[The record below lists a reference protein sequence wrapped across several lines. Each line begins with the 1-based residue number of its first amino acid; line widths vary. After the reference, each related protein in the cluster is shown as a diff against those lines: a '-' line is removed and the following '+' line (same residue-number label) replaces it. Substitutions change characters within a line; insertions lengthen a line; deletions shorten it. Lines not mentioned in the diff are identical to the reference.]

1 MKKSNR
7 RISDLFYNNRFL
19 LVFSIVVAVGIW
31 LVAAVEFGDDIEHT
45 VKVKVDV
52 DKNIGGLSAYGINEG
67 ITVDV
72 KIRGKKYIV
81 ESDETAASVV
91 VTANTSQV
99 NSVGTK
105 SLALEVSSTETRPLY
120 EIVEISRDTID
131 VFFDY
136 PREKEFKIETDISFE
151 KSPVPD
157 GYIMTDFVLS
167 NAYTVK
173 VSGPETQVN
182 KIEKMVATA
191 TLEGG
196 LRQSETFHAELN
208 PVTKDGSTPS
218 HISMSINGV
227 QVTAPV
233 YKKAYLPVTCDFSSV
248 PMEYL
253 DSMPFEVSV
262 SPSAINVGIPDS
274 QDGKESV
281 ELATKIDF
289 SKLQAGKNI
298 FTISATDN
306 EITGGVLLDSI
317 DSFVVTVDVK
327 DMSTKTLKAPTEITA
342 SNVPDNLNV
351 SLRQINF
358 SEITLIGSQAELDAI
373 ETENLIFTAD
383 FSEIDENASDVVTVP
398 VRIYDD
404 SCWAFGEYTAT
415 FTIS

>member
-19 LVFSIVVAVGIW
+19 LVFSILVAVGIW

-45 VKVKVDV
+45 VKVKVDI
-52 DKNIGGLSAYGINEG
+52 DKNIGGLTAYGMEEG

-136 PREKEFKIETDISFE
+136 PREKEFKIETDIAFE

-157 GYIMTDFVLS
+157 GYIMRDFVLS

-182 KIEKMVATA
+182 KIEKIVATA

-196 LRQSETFHAELN
+196 MRQSETFYADLN

-218 HISMSINGV
+218 HINMSINSV

-233 YKKAYLPVTCDFSSV
+233 YKMAYLPVTCDFSGV

-281 ELATKIDF
+281 ELATNIDF
-289 SKLQAGKNI
+289 SKLQTGKNI

-327 DMSTKTLKAPTEITA
+327 DMSTKTLKAPTKITP

-351 SLRQINF
+351 SLKQINF
-358 SEITLIGSQAELDAI
+358 SEITLIGSQAELNALEI
-373 ETENLIFTAD
+373 ENLILTAD
-383 FSEIDENASDVVTVP
+383 FSGIDDNASDVVTVP
-398 VRIYDD
+398 VMIYDD